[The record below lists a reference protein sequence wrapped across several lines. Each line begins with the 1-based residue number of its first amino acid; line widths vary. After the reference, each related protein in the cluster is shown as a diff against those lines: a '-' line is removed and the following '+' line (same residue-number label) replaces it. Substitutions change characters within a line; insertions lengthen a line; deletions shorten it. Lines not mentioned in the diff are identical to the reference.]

1 MARKKRRVIT
11 EGARRMGRGS
21 ERVYAYTFSSYQR
34 SIGPYPIKVGMTRG
48 SSAVRRIAAQT
59 GASNAE
65 TPILLLE
72 ISCENAARLE
82 RSLHSRL
89 KSRHISDVPGKEW
102 FRTTPAE
109 ITRHLRA
116 IDPSHVETFSQAV
129 MVLVGWLW
137 RSVCAVTSGLWRLFW
152 WAWSTSGRT
161 NRQKRSRRWKRVKRR
176 AEETLAKGMLVL
188 GLGLSIACIGMC
200 STL

>member
-1 MARKKRRVIT
+1 MAKKKRRVIT

-34 SIGPYPIKVGMTRG
+34 SNGRYPIKVGMTRAG
-48 SSAVRRIAAQT
+48 SAEHRIVQQL

-72 ISCENAARLE
+72 ISCENASLLE

-89 KSRHISDVPGKEW
+89 KSRHITDVPGKEW

-109 ITRHLRA
+109 ITRQLRA
-116 IDPSHVETFSQAV
+116 LDPSHVESFGQGM
-129 MVLVGWLW
+129 MVLVDWIW
-137 RSVCAVTSGLWRLFW
+137 RCICAATSGLWRLLC
-152 WAWSTSGRT
+152 WAFEAGTRA
-161 NRQKRSRRWKRVKRR
+161 RRRRVKRR
-176 AEETLAKGMLVL
+176 YRRAKKRAEEALARFALF
-188 GLGLSIACIGMC
+188 GLCLAGLLFC
-200 STL
+200 SASL

>member
-34 SIGPYPIKVGMTRG
+34 AAGPYPIKVGMTRAG
-48 SSAVRRIAAQT
+48 SAERRIAQQI

-72 ISCENAARLE
+72 ISCENAPLLE

-129 MVLVGWLW
+129 MVLVGWVW
-137 RSVCAVTSGLWRLFW
+137 RSVCAVTSGLWQLLCW
-152 WAWSTSGRT
+152 MWKAGTKKG
-161 NRQKRSRRWKRVKRR
+161 QMRWKRRYKRVKGR
-176 AEETLAKGMLVL
+176 AEVVLKRALVIGLCLACLTVC
-188 GLGLSIACIGMC
+188 GL
-200 STL
+200 

>member
-21 ERVYAYTFSSYQR
+21 ERVYAYTFSSYR
-34 SIGPYPIKVGMTRG
+34 RESGPYPIKVGMTRG
-48 SSAVRRIAAQT
+48 NSAERRIAAQI

-89 KSRHISDVPGKEW
+89 KSRHITDVPGKEW
-102 FRTTPAE
+102 FSTTPAE

-116 IDPSHVETFSQAV
+116 LDPSTVETFGQAV

-137 RSVCAVTSGLWRLFW
+137 RSVCAVTSSLWQLFW
-152 WAWSTSGRT
+152 WAWSASGRT
-161 NRQKRSRRWKRVKRR
+161 KRQKRSRRWKRVKRR
-176 AEETLAKGMLVL
+176 AEETLAKTVL
-188 GLGLSIACIGMC
+188 WGGLGLAMLLALVVFTS
-200 STL
+200 

>member
-1 MARKKRRVIT
+1 MQKKKRRVIT

-21 ERVYAYTFSSYQR
+21 ERVYAYTFSSYR
-34 SIGPYPIKVGMTRG
+34 RASGPYPIKVGMTRAG
-48 SSAVRRIAAQT
+48 SAERRIAQQI

-72 ISCENAARLE
+72 ISCENASLLE

-129 MVLVGWLW
+129 MVLVGWVW
-137 RSVCAVTSGLWRLFW
+137 RSVCAVTSGLWRLLCW
-152 WAWSTSGRT
+152 MWKAGTRKGR
-161 NRQKRSRRWKRVKRR
+161 RRGKRRTKRALRR
-176 AEETLAKGMLVL
+176 AEERVAKTLVF
-188 GLGLSIACIGMC
+188 GLCVACLAMC
-200 STL
+200 AT

>member
-1 MARKKRRVIT
+1 
-11 EGARRMGRGS
+11 MGRGS

-34 SIGPYPIKVGMTRG
+34 TAGPYPIKVGMTRAG
-48 SSAVRRIAAQT
+48 SAERRITQQI

-72 ISCENAARLE
+72 ISCENASLLE
-82 RSLHSRL
+82 RSLHGRL

-137 RSVCAVTSGLWRLFW
+137 RSVCAVTSGLWRLLC
-152 WAWSTSGRT
+152 WAWKAGTRKV
-161 NRQKRSRRWKRVKRR
+161 RRRWKRRYKRVKGR
-176 AEETLAKGMLVL
+176 AEVVLKKALVFGLCLACLAVC
-188 GLGLSIACIGMC
+188 A
-200 STL
+200 T

>member
-1 MARKKRRVIT
+1 
-11 EGARRMGRGS
+11 MGRGS

-34 SIGPYPIKVGMTRG
+34 AAGPYPIKVGMTRAG
-48 SSAVRRIAAQT
+48 SAERRIAQQI

-72 ISCENAARLE
+72 ISCENASLLE

-116 IDPSHVETFSQAV
+116 LDPSHVETFGQAV
-129 MVLVGWLW
+129 MVLIGWLW
-137 RSVCAVTSGLWRLFW
+137 RSVCTVTSSFW
-152 WAWSTSGRT
+152 QLLCWTFEAGTRVRRRSV
-161 NRQKRSRRWKRVKRR
+161 KRRYRRAKRR
-176 AEETLAKGMLVL
+176 AEETLARFALF
-188 GLGLSIACIGMC
+188 GLCLAGLLFC
-200 STL
+200 SASL

>member
-1 MARKKRRVIT
+1 
-11 EGARRMGRGS
+11 MGRGS

-34 SIGPYPIKVGMTRG
+34 AGGPYPIKVGMTRAG
-48 SSAVRRIAAQT
+48 SAEHRIAQQL

-72 ISCENAARLE
+72 ISCEHASLLE

-89 KSRHISDVPGKEW
+89 KSRHITDVPGKEW

-116 IDPSHVETFSQAV
+116 LDPSHVESFGQGM
-129 MVLVGWLW
+129 MVLVDWVW
-137 RSVCAVTSGLWRLFW
+137 RCICAATSGLWQLFSW
-152 WAWSTSGRT
+152 MFRITTRKSR
-161 NRQKRSRRWKRVKRR
+161 RRWKRRTKRAIRR
-176 AEETLAKGMLVL
+176 AEERVVNTLVF
-188 GLGLSIACIGMC
+188 GLCLACLAVC
-200 STL
+200 AT

>member
-1 MARKKRRVIT
+1 
-11 EGARRMGRGS
+11 MGRGS
-21 ERVYAYTFSSYQR
+21 ERVYAYTFSSYR
-34 SIGPYPIKVGMTRG
+34 RESGPYPIKVGMTRG
-48 SSAVRRIAAQT
+48 NSAERRIAAQI

-89 KSRHISDVPGKEW
+89 KSRHITDVPGKEW
-102 FRTTPAE
+102 FSTTPAE

-116 IDPSHVETFSQAV
+116 LDPSHVESFGQAV

-137 RSVCAVTSGLWRLFW
+137 RSVCAVTSSIWQLLC
-152 WAWSTSGRT
+152 WAWKAATR
-161 NRQKRSRRWKRVKRR
+161 KSRRRIKRRTKRALRR
-176 AEETLAKGMLVL
+176 AEERVAKTLVFGLCLACLVVC
-188 GLGLSIACIGMC
+188 A
-200 STL
+200 T

>member
-1 MARKKRRVIT
+1 MTRKKRRVIT

-34 SIGPYPIKVGMTRG
+34 AAGPYPIKVGMTRAG
-48 SSAVRRIAAQT
+48 SAERRIAQQI

-72 ISCENAARLE
+72 ISCENASLLE

-116 IDPSHVETFSQAV
+116 IDPSHVESFGQAV
-129 MVLVGWLW
+129 MVLVSWLW
-137 RSVCAVTSGLWRLFW
+137 RSVCAVTSGLWRLLCW
-152 WAWSTSGRT
+152 TWKAGTRKGR
-161 NRQKRSRRWKRVKRR
+161 RRWKRRTKRALKR
-176 AEETLAKGMLVL
+176 AEERVAKTLVF
-188 GLGLSIACIGMC
+188 GLCVACLAMC
-200 STL
+200 SSL

>member
-34 SIGPYPIKVGMTRG
+34 AAGPYPIKVGMTRAG
-48 SSAVRRIAAQT
+48 SAERRIAQQI

-72 ISCENAARLE
+72 ISCENASLLE

-116 IDPSHVETFSQAV
+116 IDPSHVEAFGQAV

-137 RSVCAVTSGLWRLFW
+137 HCVYAVTSGLWQLLC
-152 WAWSTSGRT
+152 WAWKAGTKKGR
-161 NRQKRSRRWKRVKRR
+161 RRWKRRYKRVKGR
-176 AEETLAKGMLVL
+176 AEVVLKRAIVIGLCLACLAVC
-188 GLGLSIACIGMC
+188 GL
-200 STL
+200 

>member
-34 SIGPYPIKVGMTRG
+34 AAGPYPIKVGMTRAG
-48 SSAVRRIAAQT
+48 SAEHRIAQQI

-72 ISCENAARLE
+72 ISCDNASLLE

-89 KSRHISDVPGKEW
+89 KSRHITDVPGKEW

-116 IDPSHVETFSQAV
+116 LDPSHVETFSQAV
-129 MVLVGWLW
+129 MVLVGWIW
-137 RSVCAVTSGLWRLFW
+137 RNLCAVTSSIWQLLCWVWKAGTR
-152 WAWSTSGRT
+152 
-161 NRQKRSRRWKRVKRR
+161 KSRRRIKRRTKRALKR
-176 AEETLAKGMLVL
+176 AEERVAKTLVF
-188 GLGLSIACIGMC
+188 GLCVACLAMC
-200 STL
+200 SSL

>member
-34 SIGPYPIKVGMTRG
+34 AAGPYPIKVGMTRAG
-48 SSAVRRIAAQT
+48 SAEHRIAQQI

-72 ISCENAARLE
+72 ISCENASLLE

-137 RSVCAVTSGLWRLFW
+137 RSVCAVTSGLWRVLCW
-152 WAWSTSGRT
+152 IWKAGTRKGR
-161 NRQKRSRRWKRVKRR
+161 RRWKRRTKRALKR
-176 AEETLAKGMLVL
+176 AEERVAKTLVF
-188 GLGLSIACIGMC
+188 GLCLACLAVC
-200 STL
+200 SSL

>member
-1 MARKKRRVIT
+1 
-11 EGARRMGRGS
+11 MGRGS

-72 ISCENAARLE
+72 ISCENASLLE

-116 IDPSHVETFSQAV
+116 IDPSHVETFGQAV

-137 RSVCAVTSGLWRLFW
+137 RSVCAVTSGLWRLLC
-152 WAWSTSGRT
+152 WAFEAGTRA
-161 NRQKRSRRWKRVKRR
+161 RRRRVKRR
-176 AEETLAKGMLVL
+176 YRRAKKRAEVVLKRALVFGLCLACLAV
-188 GLGLSIACIGMC
+188 C
-200 STL
+200 SL

>member
-1 MARKKRRVIT
+1 
-11 EGARRMGRGS
+11 MGRGS
-21 ERVYAYTFSSYQR
+21 ERVYAYTFSSYR
-34 SIGPYPIKVGMTRG
+34 RESGPYPIKVGMTRG
-48 SSAVRRIAAQT
+48 NSAERRIAAQI

-89 KSRHISDVPGKEW
+89 KSRHITDVPGKEW
-102 FRTTPAE
+102 FSTTPEE

-137 RSVCAVTSGLWRLFW
+137 RSVCAVTSSIWQLLC
-152 WAWSTSGRT
+152 WAWKAATR
-161 NRQKRSRRWKRVKRR
+161 KSRRRIKRRTKRALRR
-176 AEETLAKGMLVL
+176 AEERVAKTLVFGRCLACLVVC
-188 GLGLSIACIGMC
+188 A
-200 STL
+200 T

>member
-34 SIGPYPIKVGMTRG
+34 AAGPYPIKVGMTRAG
-48 SSAVRRIAAQT
+48 SAEHRIAQQI

-72 ISCENAARLE
+72 ISCENASLLE

-116 IDPSHVETFSQAV
+116 IDPSHVESFSQAV

-137 RSVCAVTSGLWRLFW
+137 RSVCTVTSGLWRLLCW
-152 WAWSTSGRT
+152 TWKAGTRKSR
-161 NRQKRSRRWKRVKRR
+161 RRWKRRTKRALRR
-176 AEETLAKGMLVL
+176 AEERVAKTLVF
-188 GLGLSIACIGMC
+188 GLCLACLAVCAI
-200 STL
+200 

>member
-1 MARKKRRVIT
+1 MTRKKRRIIT
-11 EGARRMGRGS
+11 EGARPLGRGS
-21 ERVYAYTFSSYQR
+21 GRVYAYTFSSYQR
-34 SIGPYPIKVGMTRG
+34 AAGPYPIKVGMTRAG
-48 SSAVRRIAAQT
+48 SAERRIAQQI

-72 ISCENAARLE
+72 ISCENASLLE

-137 RSVCAVTSGLWRLFW
+137 RSVCAVTSGLWRLLCWVFE
-152 WAWSTSGRT
+152 AGTGAR
-161 NRQKRSRRWKRVKRR
+161 RRRVKRRYRRAKRR
-176 AEETLAKGMLVL
+176 AEESAARVLVFGLCLACLAVC
-188 GLGLSIACIGMC
+188 A
-200 STL
+200 T

>member
-1 MARKKRRVIT
+1 
-11 EGARRMGRGS
+11 MGRGS

-34 SIGPYPIKVGMTRG
+34 AAGPYPIKVGMTRAG
-48 SSAVRRIAAQT
+48 SAERRIAQQL

-72 ISCENAARLE
+72 ISCEHASLLE

-89 KSRHISDVPGKEW
+89 KSRHITDVPGKEW

-116 IDPSHVETFSQAV
+116 LDPSHVESFGQGM
-129 MVLVGWLW
+129 MVLVDWVW
-137 RSVCAVTSGLWRLFW
+137 RCICAATSGLWQLFSW
-152 WAWSTSGRT
+152 MFRITTKKSR
-161 NRQKRSRRWKRVKRR
+161 RRWKRRTKRALR
-176 AEETLAKGMLVL
+176 RTEERVVNTLVF
-188 GLGLSIACIGMC
+188 GLCLACLAVC
-200 STL
+200 AT

>member
-1 MARKKRRVIT
+1 
-11 EGARRMGRGS
+11 MGRGS

-34 SIGPYPIKVGMTRG
+34 AAGPYPIKVGMTR
-48 SSAVRRIAAQT
+48 SSRAEHRIAQQI

-72 ISCENAARLE
+72 ISCEHASLLE

-89 KSRHISDVPGKEW
+89 KSRHITDVPGKEW

-116 IDPSHVETFSQAV
+116 LDPSHVESFSQGM
-129 MVLVGWLW
+129 MVLVDWVW
-137 RSVCAVTSGLWRLFW
+137 RCICAATSGLWQLLW

-161 NRQKRSRRWKRVKRR
+161 KRQKRNRRWKRVKRR
-176 AEETLAKGMLVL
+176 AEERLARVALWG
-188 GLGLSIACIGMC
+188 GLGLAIVLALVVFTS
-200 STL
+200 